1 MFTPKVL
8 LIEDDTELA
17 GVLATRLQYSPDR
30 FDVTTVTSGGA
41 GIAHMAEQA
50 VDCVVLDY
58 RLPDTDGLTCL
69 GRITESHPGTPV
81 IMITGVGS
89 EEVAVRALKAGVA
102 DYIPKQSRNLRS
114 IAAAV
119 ADAIRSHGNG
129 PGRSGDTA
137 TAPPPIVGSSRVM
150 KELLGLMH
158 QAARSEA
165 PVLLEG
171 ETGTGKELL
180 AANVHALSRR
190 AKGPFVTFNCSAV
203 PESLFERE
211 LFGYVPGAFPD
222 AKRGYRGR
230 CEQADG
236 GTLLLD
242 EVGDLTPACQMLLLR
257 VIEDRRVRPLG
268 AADDVP
274 LDVRIVATT
283 NGSLEEAVRAGTF
296 RADLYYRLRV
306 IPIRVPPLR
315 ERPED
320 VPSLAT
326 HFLRAYSREEG
337 RDVPGFTEAAL
348 ERFTGRAWPGNVRE
362 LQNEVRRAILVAQ
375 DGRPI
380 DVDAIPGAGEAA
392 SDVLVPF
399 EDGGDRPLREIVRD
413 VERAAILSRL
423 ERYDY
428 HRSATARSLG
438 MARESLW
445 AKLRALGL
453 SLPRGN
459 KSSTI
464 KPS

>member
-1 MFTPKVL
+1 
-8 LIEDDTELA
+8 
-17 GVLATRLQYSPDR
+17 
-30 FDVTTVTSGGA
+30 
-41 GIAHMAEQA
+41 
-50 VDCVVLDY
+50 VLDY

-69 GRITESHPGTPV
+69 ARITESHPGTPV

-119 ADAIRSHGNG
+119 ADAIRSHG
-129 PGRSGDTA
+129 SGAARGSDTA
-137 TAPPPIVGSSRVM
+137 AAIPPPVVGSSHAM
-150 KELLGLMH
+150 KGLLGLMH

-222 AKRGYRGR
+222 ARRGYRGL

-257 VIEDRRVRPLG
+257 VIEDRRVRPVG

-283 NGSLEEAVRAGTF
+283 NGSLEDAVQAGTF

-315 ERPED
+315 ERLDD
-320 VPSLAT
+320 VPALAT
-326 HFLRAYSREEG
+326 HFLRAFAREEG
-337 RDVPGFTEAAL
+337 RDVPAFTEAAL
-348 ERFTGRAWPGNVRE
+348 ERLAERTWPGNVRE
-362 LQNEVRRAILVAQ
+362 LQNEVRRAILVAT
-375 DGRPI
+375 DGKPI
-380 DVDAIPGAGEAA
+380 DVDAITGPAQVAGT
-392 SDVLVPF
+392 DTVPF
-399 EDGGDRPLREIVRD
+399 EDRSDRPLREIVRD

-423 ERYDY
+423 ERFDY

-453 SLPRGN
+453 SLPRG

-464 KPS
+464 KP

>member
-30 FDVTTVTSGGA
+30 FDVTTVTSGKA
-41 GIAHMAEQA
+41 GIAHMAEQS

-69 GRITESHPGTPV
+69 ARITESHPGTPV

-102 DYIPKQSRNLRS
+102 DYIPKQSRTLRS

-129 PGRSGDTA
+129 AVQGGDTA
-137 TAPPPIVGSSRVM
+137 AAGPPPVVGSSHAM
-150 KELLGLMH
+150 KGLLGLMH

-180 AANVHALSRR
+180 AVNVHALSRR

-211 LFGYVPGAFPD
+211 IFGYVPGAFPD
-222 AKRGYRGR
+222 ARHAYRGL

-257 VIEDRRVRPLG
+257 VIEDRRVRPVG

-283 NGSLEEAVRAGTF
+283 NGSLEEAVQAGTF

-315 ERPED
+315 ERLDD
-320 VPSLAT
+320 VPALAT
-326 HFLRAYSREEG
+326 HFLRAFAREEG
-337 RDVPGFTEAAL
+337 RDIPAFTEAAL
-348 ERFTGRAWPGNVRE
+348 ERLAERTWPGNVRE
-362 LQNEVRRAILVAQ
+362 LQNEVRRAILVAT
-375 DGRPI
+375 DGKPI
-380 DVDAIPGAGEAA
+380 DVDAITGPTQVAGT
-392 SDVLVPF
+392 DTVPF
-399 EDGGDRPLREIVRD
+399 EDRGDRPLREIVRD

-423 ERYDY
+423 ERFDY

-453 SLPRGN
+453 SLPRG

-464 KPS
+464 KP